1 MKFIN
6 WCKGFLTGK
15 GEASS
20 KRLVGIVCAG
30 FLCWSL
36 IKSHYSSTHPTDALV
51 YSVAG
56 LAAAALGF
64 TSYEKAIKKNGEEN

>member
-6 WCKGFLTGK
+6 WLKGFISNN

-20 KRLVGIVCAG
+20 KRLVGIGCAI
-30 FLCWSL
+30 FLCYAL
-36 IKSHYSSTHPTDALV
+36 VKAGEHPPSDALV
-51 YSVAG
+51 WAVAG

-64 TSYEKAIKKNGEEN
+64 TSWEKKNN

>member
-6 WCKGFLTGK
+6 WLKGFISNN

-20 KRLVGIVCAG
+20 KRLVGIGCAV
-30 FLCWSL
+30 FLCYAL
-36 IKSHYSSTHPTDALV
+36 IKTGEHPPSDALV
-51 YSVAG
+51 WAVAG

-64 TSYEKAIKKNGEEN
+64 TSWEKKQ